1 MYKVA
6 LDDGHGM
13 QTPGKRTPAFADG
26 SVMHENEFN
35 RRVVQLL
42 AEKLVA
48 KGIDVVEVAPG
59 DNDISISDRVAA
71 ANHAKVNLYVSVHAN
86 ALGGGNWSSGQGVE
100 TYHYPGSKESEKL
113 SNIIHA
119 KLAGGTEQK
128 DRGVK
133 SANFYVLRKTAM
145 PAVLVECGF
154 MTNPKEAELLKSES
168 FRIECAEEICAGI
181 CEYLGVQPE
190 DPFEKLVQHGIIGDP
205 VYWKANAVSGQ
216 KCEGEYVRTILERIA
231 SKL

>member
-26 SVMHENEFN
+26 SIMHENEFN

-42 AEKLVA
+42 AEKLIA
-48 KGIDVVEVAPG
+48 RGIDVVEIAPG
-59 DNDISISDRVAA
+59 DGDVSLHDRVTA
-71 ANHAKVNLYVSVHAN
+71 ANNAKADIYISVHAN
-86 ALGGGNWSSGQGVE
+86 ALGGGWNSGQGIE

-113 SNIIHA
+113 A
-119 KLAGGTEQK
+119 KVVHEKLIGGTKQK
-128 DRGVK
+128 NRGVK

-154 MTNPKEAELLKSES
+154 MTNPEEAELLKSET
-168 FRIECAEEICAGI
+168 FRAECVDEI
-181 CEYLGVQPE
+181 CEYLGVQAE
-190 DPFEKLVQHGIIGDP
+190 DVLEKLSKHGIIDDP
-205 VYWKANAVSGQ
+205 TYWKVHAVPGQ
-216 KCEGEYVRTILERIA
+216 NCEGEYVQTILKRMSE
-231 SKL
+231 KL